1 MYVSMPDVFACIPV
15 RVPDSAWTVW
25 PGRKYCELDWQLP
38 SAWRDWPLG
47 QPHAWQLFMRVPEE
61 QYSGFVV
68 EHWLYGV
75 PSGQVCVGVW
85 QVPPTQHKL
94 PQLELD
100 WKAPGQVWPEEQHEP
115 PSWEQV
121 WVGAPETY
129 SYAPMSQAA
138 PTGRVVPSK
147 SVVKCVLKEVPTS
160 IAGEDA
166 CK

>member
-1 MYVSMPDVFACIPV
+1 MYMYWPPEAELLEPVCIGEV
-15 RVPDSAWTVW
+15 RIPDSASMAC
-25 PGRKYCELDWQLP
+25 PGWKYWDE
-38 SAWRDWPLG
+38 
-47 QPHAWQLFMRVPEE
+47 
-61 QYSGFVV
+61 
-68 EHWLYGV
+68 
-75 PSGQVCVGVW
+75 
-85 QVPPTQHKL
+85 QVPPVQHAEQSL
-94 PQLELD
+94 ALWTVP
-100 WKAPGQVWPEEQHEP
+100 AQVWPEGQHEP